1 MNDNDK
7 TFLLAFYNSFLKIE
21 LNSDEENILIL
32 KYLQFSKEDVF

>member
-7 TFLLAFYNSFLKIE
+7 TFLLAFYNSFLEIE